1 MTDYVAQYWQSD
13 QVAPSEFTESFK
25 RYLHSS
31 IDVLFNQKEKVK
43 YNPETKC
50 IELSFNCD
58 KLGIELPD
66 KKVELFE
73 DIVNGIDAPTGQYS
87 TSFIYHQFLNAIREK
102 SDTALDSFSQ
112 SMTNDVI
119 WRIGRY
125 IGASNKMNAG
135 NFRDDSVW
143 ERIHNE

>member
-1 MTDYVAQYWQSD
+1 MTDYIAQYWQSD
-13 QVAPSEFTESFK
+13 QVAPSEFAESFK
-25 RYLHSS
+25 RYLHSTM
-31 IDVLFNQKEKVK
+31 DVIFNQKKRVK
-43 YNPETKC
+43 YNPETDC
-50 IELSFNCD
+50 IELSFDCK
-58 KLGIELPD
+58 KLGMELPEE
-66 KKVELFE
+66 KAELFE
-73 DIVNGIDAPTGQYS
+73 DIMNGEDAPTGQYS

-102 SDTALDSFSQ
+102 SDIALDSFSKQ
-112 SMTNDVI
+112 MTNDVI